1 MDTLDVAKPN
11 ISGTRRNGKFP
22 PKNDF
27 KRQDPSNSSQILWK
41 NIDNHVAPP
50 LNLSEKTFGVKNIQR
65 VWCGKFGG
73 QAFASQLSFGKLYWF
88 WKIYCIPADTFR
100 RGAAVHFQML
110 ARRHGLHNHQFSAPF
125 VFFCFV
131 PMDFALNT
139 TKKGF
144 RKTSTDGWM
153 TAHWNIHCG
162 QGLERRKPSVTIVL
176 DSAEVLSQTIRTTL
190 WWALR
195 NYDIFQHLI
204 YILFF
209 VDKQKLNKHSCSA
222 CFRSKSVRNKGAF
235 EHTLVPHVLGK
246 PCRRLNIET
255 GHQGTE
261 GSQSVRRGRFC
272 KRTYR
277 SRTSSSSCVCAKVPQ
292 NLPHL
297 EKHVPFLKEN

>member
-27 KRQDPSNSSQILWK
+27 KRQDPSNSSQIH
-41 NIDNHVAPP
+41 IENHVAPP

-125 VFFCFV
+125 VFFLLCSNG
-131 PMDFALNT
+131 LCLEHNQKRISENIT
-139 TKKGF
+139 
-144 RKTSTDGWM
+144 GWM
-153 TAHWNIHCG
+153 NDSTLKHTLWSRFGTKETQCDYRFG
-162 QGLERRKPSVTIVL
+162 FGRGFVT
-176 DSAEVLSQTIRTTL
+176 TIRTTL

-204 YILFF
+204 YILLF

-255 GHQGTE
+255 GRQGTE
-261 GSQSVRRGRFC
+261 GSQSVRRGSFC

-277 SRTSSSSCVCAKVPQ
+277 SRTSSSSCVCAKLPQ

>member
-1 MDTLDVAKPN
+1 MRQVRWSSIRLTTFLWQAVLVLEDLLYSSGHIPSWCSTAFPN
-11 ISGTRRNGKFP
+11 VGTKAWSA
-22 PKNDF
+22 
-27 KRQDPSNSSQILWK
+27 QPSI
-41 NIDNHVAPP
+41 
-50 LNLSEKTFGVKNIQR
+50 
-65 VWCGKFGG
+65 
-73 QAFASQLSFGKLYWF
+73 
-88 WKIYCIPADTFR
+88 
-100 RGAAVHFQML
+100 
-110 ARRHGLHNHQFSAPF
+110 FSPIC
-125 VFFCFV
+125 FFCFF

-204 YILFF
+204 YILLF

-297 EKHVPFLKEN
+297 EKHVPFLKKN

>member
-41 NIDNHVAPP
+41 NIENHVAPP

-131 PMDFALNT
+131 PMDFCLEHNQ
-139 TKKGF
+139 K
-144 RKTSTDGWM
+144 RISENINGWM
-153 TAHWNIHCG
+153 NDSTLKHTLWSRFGTKETQCDYCFEFGRGFVTNDSDHIVVSFTELWHFSAPDLHLVVCG
-162 QGLERRKPSVTIVL
+162 Q
-176 DSAEVLSQTIRTTL
+176 AEAKQTQLQR
-190 WWALR
+190 
-195 NYDIFQHLI
+195 
-204 YILFF
+204 LFPIQ
-209 VDKQKLNKHSCSA
+209 V
-222 CFRSKSVRNKGAF
+222 GA
-235 EHTLVPHVLGK
+235 
-246 PCRRLNIET
+246 
-255 GHQGTE
+255 Q
-261 GSQSVRRGRFC
+261 
-272 KRTYR
+272 
-277 SRTSSSSCVCAKVPQ
+277 
-292 NLPHL
+292 
-297 EKHVPFLKEN
+297 